1 MDIFKWFKNDTTK
14 ELEQKVTALETII
27 SNGSINKSLMGIDGS
42 GNVQWYNT
50 GTSNSYESHYTIYRG
65 IDMLASLGA
74 GLSVNIYKNDQ
85 IMDPNFKLSMGFD
98 IHKPHP
104 NMSLNQVLYTALV
117 YFFYRGEFM
126 IEISDDPMFH
136 LIPINPKHMERV
148 RNSMDWKYSL
158 NGKSRIISE
167 DNLIYVQLMNPDN
180 ASRGLSPVDVVKAD
194 LTNESSA
201 INYNTK
207 FFENFGQVGG
217 FFYDSL
223 GKAHGNDL
231 QKIVDQFDYI
241 HKGAGKAY
249 KTLGLPGGIRYE
261 DFSQTMRELQYLES
275 RKDIRDRI
283 LAVLGIHKAL
293 FGVTDQVNRSV
304 SEEATRMLWI
314 HNLKPK
320 MIMIQDKI
328 NQVLFRRYFPGYLFK
343 YNFSEIA
350 ELREAAESIMQQV
363 TLYQALGYTT
373 NEINERFDLGM
384 EEMDDERGNIRLVPS
399 NFIPMDDYLIDDSPI
414 EDKKSIDMSILD
426 DVLSIEDKSLKVN
439 RASHIRKHN
448 KIFRAS
454 TKRMTGKLGKF
465 FSTELGQ
472 VTKLILSYDTKKS
485 NIDINTLLSEIQN
498 LITNNKQLLQ
508 ETMRPLYI
516 DGSLEA
522 DEVAI
527 ASIGATAEPVAN
539 EIVVAQMTNKITNIS
554 NHTYRLVRTQIK
566 NGIEAGDSID
576 MLAKRVQNVYK
587 MNSSRARTIARTESG
602 GVIHKTT
609 DLRYKDAGVTKK
621 QWLNTKD
628 GNSRDSHSSNANLGA
643 VDYNYTYPNGQQ
655 FPGDSNGSAADTINC
670 RCTFIGVI

>member
-1 MDIFKWFKNDTTK
+1 MDILKWFKKDGTK
-14 ELEQKVTALETII
+14 ELEEKVAALETII
-27 SNGSINKSLMGIDGS
+27 ANDSINKSLMGIDGS
-42 GNVQWYNT
+42 GNVQWYDT
-50 GTSNSYESHYTIYRG
+50 GESNSYESHYTIYRG

-74 GLSVNIYKNDQ
+74 GLPVNLYKGDQ
-85 IMDPNFKLSMGFD
+85 ILDPEYKLPFGFD
-98 IHKPHP
+98 IQKPHP

-126 IEISDDPMFH
+126 IEISEDPFFH
-136 LIPINPKHMERV
+136 IVPINPRYMERV
-148 RNSMDWKYSL
+148 RNSNDWKYSL
-158 NGKSRIISE
+158 NRRSRIIPE
-167 DNLIYVQLMNPDN
+167 ENLIYVQLINPDN
-180 ASRGLSPVDVVKAD
+180 ESRGLSPVDVVKAD

-207 FFENFGQVGG
+207 FFENFGQIGG
-217 FFYDSL
+217 FFYDSE
-223 GKAHGNDL
+223 GKARKDDM
-231 QKIVDQFDYI
+231 KTVVDQFDYLQ
-241 HKGAGKAY
+241 KGAGKAY

-328 NQVLFRRYFPGYLFK
+328 NQVLFRRYFPGFRFR

-350 ELREAAESIMQQV
+350 ELREAAESIMKQV
-363 TLYQALGYTT
+363 TLYQSLGYTT
-373 NEINERFDLGM
+373 NEINQRFDLGM
-384 EEMDDERGNIRLVPS
+384 EEMDDERGNMRFVPS
-399 NFIPMDDYLIDDSPI
+399 NLIPAGELFVDNSPI
-414 EDKKSIDMSILD
+414 EDTKSIDISILD
-426 DVLSIEDKSLKVN
+426 DVLAIEDKGFRVDK
-439 RASHIRKHN
+439 AAHIRKHN
-448 KIFRAS
+448 RLFRAS

-465 FSTELGQ
+465 FSNELGQ
-472 VTKLILSYDTKKS
+472 VTKTILSYDNKKS

-508 ETMRPLYI
+508 ETMNPLYKEA
-516 DGSLEA
+516 SLEA
-522 DEVAI
+522 DKLAI
-527 ASIGATAEPVAN
+527 ESIGVVAEPVVN
-539 EIVVAQMTNKITNIS
+539 ELVVASMTNKITMIS
-554 NHTYRLVRTQIK
+554 NHTYRLIRTQIK

-609 DLRYKDAGVTKK
+609 DERYKDAGVTKK
-621 QWLNTKD
+621 QWLNTND
-628 GNSRDSHSSNANLGA
+628 GNSRSSHSSNASIGV

-655 FPGDSNGSAADTINC
+655 FPNDGNGSAGDNINC
-670 RCTFIGVI
+670 RCTYIGVL